1 MKKSCKRKPRPIYY
15 PMLVIESICGD
26 ELEIAN
32 YQCLN
37 AFTHGVAE
45 ESHFR
50 HFNDMANILLIA
62 GTLRKQAALL
72 AEFIEQDVM
81 PILASIKNRFERVG
95 KLGLAGGDI
104 DVLREFIQVYT
115 AFWKQESSGFLVEC
129 QSQMQVFYKELEEK
143 NKANYF
149 NGKA

>member
-1 MKKSCKRKPRPIYY
+1 MRKICKRKARPIYK
-15 PMLVIESICGD
+15 PMLVINFTCGQ

-32 YQCLN
+32 YTTLD
-37 AFTHGVAE
+37 AFRYGVAD

-72 AEFIEQDVM
+72 AEFIEQDVA
-81 PILASIKNRFERVG
+81 PILASIKKRFERVG

-104 DVLREFIQVYT
+104 DILREFIQVYT
-115 AFWKQESSGFLVEC
+115 AFWKQESSRFLVEC
-129 QSQMQVFYKELEEK
+129 QRQMQEFYKELEEK
-143 NKANYF
+143 RVA
-149 NGKA
+149 

>member
-1 MKKSCKRKPRPIYY
+1 MRKSSKRKSRPIYK
-15 PMLVIESICGD
+15 PLMVVNFTCGD

-32 YQCLN
+32 YAALD
-37 AFTHGVAE
+37 AFRYGVAD

-62 GTLRKQAALL
+62 GTLRPQNALL
-72 AEFIEQDVM
+72 AEFIKADVA
-81 PILASIKNRFERVG
+81 PILASIKQRFERVG

-104 DVLREFIQVYT
+104 DVLREFIMVYT

-129 QSQMQVFYKELEEK
+129 QTQMNRYYSELE
-143 NKANYF
+143 A
-149 NGKA
+149 A